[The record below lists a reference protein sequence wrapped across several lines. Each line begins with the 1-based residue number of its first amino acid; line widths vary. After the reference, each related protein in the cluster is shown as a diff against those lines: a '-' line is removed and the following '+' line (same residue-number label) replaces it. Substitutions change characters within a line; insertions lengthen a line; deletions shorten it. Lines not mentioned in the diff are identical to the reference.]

1 MIYNLLLKSGNF
13 PTRDEELVKVTISK
27 LQLNVQLQLQL
38 NIQLKLKYF

>member
-1 MIYNLLLKSGNF
+1 MIYNLLLKSGNL

-27 LQLNVQLQLQL
+27 LQLNVQLQL